1 MASSSREPL
10 SISLPGYLRSGRCS
24 FCEEKGSKII
34 HPPSGGHFGDLN
46 GSLVM
51 DVSHPQERRSNLDDL
66 LLEMDYVYFDIAKK
80 IDSLHSYCQ
89 AKNLDSFCIRSYR
102 PV

>member
-1 MASSSREPL
+1 VSL

-51 DVSHPQERRSNLDDL
+51 DVSHPHERRSSLDDL
-66 LLEMDYVYFDIAKK
+66 LLEMDYVYFDPARDGQIAKK

-89 AKNLDSFCIRSYR
+89 ATKLDSFQIGSYR
-102 PV
+102 FV